1 MTSNDANIDS
11 TGNVG
16 GEPSD
21 LGADANPFE
30 QGTGDPTGAGTVE
43 TPNVDGGR
51 QEGSPDEVEPAASDP
66 QPNDPI
72 DAARESKETVTN
84 DAVAGE
90 TVEGSPAGEE
100 GPGLIEPNAG
110 FSDDENQVDFEAVEG
125 AGDTVATEGEPDPD
139 GGLSRR

>member
-1 MTSNDANIDS
+1 MPRAYGVRMNTHDDTISGGA
-11 TGNVG
+11 GELG

-51 QEGSPDEVEPAASDP
+51 PDGDPAA
-66 QPNDPI
+66 
-72 DAARESKETVTN
+72 ESKQTVTN

-90 TVEGSPAGEE
+90 PVEGGVKDHR
-100 GPGLIEPNAG
+100 GPGKIEPIG
-110 FSDDENQVDFEAVEG
+110 GVSDDEENQVNFTAVDGEA
-125 AGDTVATEGEPDPD
+125 DTVADQAEPDPD
-139 GGLSRR
+139 GGIARR